1 LDNTF
6 EIRDEEIDVEEIMRK
21 IRENIRMRKEAGIYP
36 EGEIEEI
43 SPTRASGSCHPDQIG
58 DAGAGAIGLSPEA
71 RRDLDHINST
81 WDVENKGYFIS
92 SHRPVAGR
100 FLIRGREL
108 VHGEVRRYVDPA
120 IWKQR
125 EFNAST
131 TRLLNEVSRR
141 LEEIGGRLAQLEC
154 ALQEA
159 RSDIEV
165 KTDDRFNRVVCEFES
180 QIEGM
185 RSDIEVKTDD
195 RFNRVVCEFES
206 QIEGMRSDIEE
217 LISGQIRDL
226 MNQGIRT
233 EAEETVKSMV
243 LAINADIENKA
254 WLANRLD
261 EAIERESINSQIPK
275 SDSNFMNYFVFSEV
289 AGDAWSRISGHSSDE
304 RSVFRDSI
312 KLFNN
317 CRNVLDIGCGRG
329 SFLQMLRNNGINGY
343 GIELNDDFVI
353 YCQKFGLDVKKSD
366 AIAHLK
372 SLDDKS
378 IDGIFMSQ
386 VAEHLTLDE
395 LYATLKLCYIKL
407 QFGSYIIIA
416 IPNILS
422 MIVSANLLYLD
433 PTHKIHIHPEVLKY
447 ILKIC
452 GFRELQE
459 MFYQPVAD
467 ELMLK
472 KIDLKNGT
480 AMEGKSE
487 YLDVIN
493 HNIDMLNKMLFG
505 YRDYVVIA
513 KK

>member
-1 LDNTF
+1 
-6 EIRDEEIDVEEIMRK
+6 
-21 IRENIRMRKEAGIYP
+21 MRKEAGIYP

-159 RSDIEV
+159 
-165 KTDDRFNRVVCEFES
+165 
-180 QIEGM
+180 